1 MLKTRF
7 VINQALTTCLVSAA
21 WTTVKPALA
30 TAASAEKG
38 QHVEIRISVG
48 QQVMTA
54 VLDDTP
60 TARDS
65 IALLPLTVTL
75 RDYST
80 AEKVS
85 EALPRR
91 LSEYGAPANAAGEIG
106 DIAYYAPWGNIA
118 FYLLNG
124 LCCGRRDQLE
134 GEEGGTPSPYAF
146 GAKRRRKKIFFGKST
161 EFFLNKL

>member
-118 FYLLNG
+118 FYRGQGPDAPGVIRIGKILNG
-124 LCCGRRDQLE
+124 SEALCQSGQ
-134 GEEGGTPSPYAF
+134 
-146 GAKRRRKKIFFGKST
+146 IST
-161 EFFLNKL
+161 TISRVE